1 MALTEMAPLVTRGWS
16 PSISIPIFHIFV
28 IPFQAYSL
36 LVGRDSLSSR
46 YQLEKLAGNFGAWGE
61 KAGSE
66 MPDIPCHPVLA
77 HSLQHLE
84 RSWEFVVVA
93 DCSVNM
99 STTSTLQAPETT
111 SNPFSQVGWEE
122 LSCGIC
128 TIIQCQWFPA
138 LPSRSSKKQ
147 YGCRGKAPKCQ
158 NLGLKEGNAKELV
171 LPLSFLK

>member
-1 MALTEMAPLVTRGWS
+1 MHWLRWPQWWS
-16 PSISIPIFHIFV
+16 GVGLLPVHFYTNFSHFCDSVPGLCFTCGAWQPIFQV
-28 IPFQAYSL
+28 STWKACREL
-36 LVGRDSLSSR
+36 WRMGWEGRIRNAWHTLPSR
-46 YQLEKLAGNFGAWGE
+46 P
-61 KAGSE
+61 GSFFAT
-66 MPDIPCHPVLA
+66 P
-77 HSLQHLE
+77 
-84 RSWEFVVVA
+84 WEFVVVA
-93 DCSVNM
+93 DCSANM

-128 TIIQCQWFPA
+128 TIRQCQWFPA

-147 YGCRGKAPKCQ
+147 YGCRGKAPECQ

>member
-1 MALTEMAPLVTRGWS
+1 MCLAKHIHTDLKASQGLHRASQNTKSLSSHQTDMALTEMAPLVTRGWS

-77 HSLQHLE
+77 HSLQHLD
-84 RSWEFVVVA
+84 RS
-93 DCSVNM
+93 
-99 STTSTLQAPETT
+99 
-111 SNPFSQVGWEE
+111 
-122 LSCGIC
+122 
-128 TIIQCQWFPA
+128 
-138 LPSRSSKKQ
+138 
-147 YGCRGKAPKCQ
+147 
-158 NLGLKEGNAKELV
+158 
-171 LPLSFLK
+171 